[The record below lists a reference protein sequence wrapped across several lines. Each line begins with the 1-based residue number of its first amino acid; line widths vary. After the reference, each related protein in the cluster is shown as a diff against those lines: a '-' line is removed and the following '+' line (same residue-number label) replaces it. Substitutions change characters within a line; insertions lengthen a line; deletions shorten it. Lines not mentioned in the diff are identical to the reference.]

1 MLRLSIEPSACLI
14 PMPKP
19 PQQRSRR
26 TAFVSLAFAVLP
38 ALILGFVG
46 VSYLRHEKAIAEKEL
61 NNSAQ
66 SFAAKITKRLRDGYS
81 EYLDSTEVRNRMV
94 SLKSLRQFEMT
105 TDPPTEADLEAWQSY
120 QNFVLS
126 GTADSMNTLRTQLPS
141 FRNARTPAGL
151 PLYPIAQL
159 QLARFAMQSGDTKT
173 GIGTIRALLE
183 STVISQPSP
192 VSELILARVSDLAEA
207 ADCREEVEFD
217 KWVSI
222 FSAKTETRKILQ
234 RNRDYLDRFGSEYPW
249 FEDESRRF
257 FPAMQAGGMVVV
269 LSKTELEEL
278 AGSALSDILPI
289 GRSYRYPLAFRLQ
302 LAGESITPSPLNQPG
317 VRQNWFAENGID
329 PISHNQSGPDLILTE
344 MGTPFTLRITS
355 ADYKGFQNSMRK
367 RTVQQGS
374 FLAFVMACLGFGV
387 WKTWRTLEMQR
398 TLTERQSNLISS
410 ISHELRSPVS
420 GIRLLAEKLAGTKSK
435 DDDREKYSLLI
446 AKESGR
452 LSALIENILDAGQIA
467 DGRKI
472 YQFEWTNLSE
482 LARDTVERVRPLAES
497 ESRRITYQPDD
508 AKVEIS
514 AEVDPVAVQQALT
527 NLIDNALKFSGPGKG
542 ITVTLESL
550 SDSDSVRLAVADEG
564 IGIEEADQSKIFD
577 LFYRAGTELQRE
589 TTGTGLGLHLVQH
602 IVQSHG
608 GTITVQSKPGEGS
621 TFEIIIPR
629 KRSSTE

>member
-1 MLRLSIEPSACLI
+1 
-14 PMPKP
+14 MPKP

-26 TAFVSLAFAVLP
+26 TAFVSLALAVLP

-66 SFAAKITKRLRDGYS
+66 SFASEITKRLRDGYS
-81 EYLDSTEVRNRMV
+81 AYLDSTEVRNRMV
-94 SLKSLRQFEMT
+94 SLKSVRQFEMT

-120 QNFVLS
+120 QNLVLS
-126 GTADSMNTLRTQLPS
+126 GTAESMNTLRTQLPS
-141 FRNARTPAGL
+141 LRNARTPAGL

-159 QLARFAMQSGDTKT
+159 QLARFAVQSGDTKT
-173 GIGTIRALLE
+173 GIETMRALLE

-192 VSELILARVSDLAEA
+192 ISEMILARVSDLAEA

-222 FSAKTETRKILQ
+222 FSAKTETRKILY
-234 RNRDYLDRFGSEYPW
+234 RNRDYLDRFDSEYPW
-249 FEDESRRF
+249 FEDQGRRLL
-257 FPAMQAGGMVVV
+257 PAMQADGMAVV
-269 LSKTELEEL
+269 LSKSELEEL

-289 GRSYRYPLAFRLQ
+289 GGSYRYPLAFRLQ
-302 LAGESITPSPLNQPG
+302 LAGEAITPSPLNQPE
-317 VRQNWFAENGID
+317 VRQGWFAEQGFD
-329 PISHNQSGPDLILTE
+329 PISHNQSGPDLVLTE
-344 MGTPFTLRITS
+344 TGIPFTLRITS
-355 ADYKGFQNSMRK
+355 ADYKGFQNSMRR

-410 ISHELRSPVS
+410 ISHELRSPVA
-420 GIRLLAEKLAGTKSK
+420 GIRLLAEKLAGTKNK

-482 LARDTVERVRPLAES
+482 LARDTVERMRPLAES

-550 SDSDSVRLAVADEG
+550 SDSDSVRLEVADEG
-564 IGIEEADQSKIFD
+564 IGIEETDQSKIFD